1 MRHMTQ
7 FSGMAFCG
15 RMLAVLMV
23 FSLCVS
29 VADAVPLAND
39 PPSGGV
45 GAFFQFSNHDN
56 PTGNYGTKTLNAYP
70 ASYGWTFDT
79 YSGRNVGGG
88 GALFRFGPT
97 AAGNS
102 PSQAMSAA
110 DDWVFHAEV
119 EQSGG
124 YNSDFILFGKNEP
137 SDVRIFA
144 LVSGNDANSFSI
156 KVGNADG
163 SGWLDVATGLSHS
176 GFTDFDV
183 HYKSASSEFD
193 VYWDGNLVGTGPANN
208 PELSWVQ
215 AQPMSTN
222 GSGLV
227 TSFRNFRLAQ
237 IPEPGSVMLLAT
249 GIAGLLAAPR
259 RRRM

>member
-1 MRHMTQ
+1 MRHVTQ
-7 FSGMAFCG
+7 FPGKAVCG
-15 RMLAVLMV
+15 RMLAVLMIL
-23 FSLCVS
+23 SLCVA
-29 VADAVPLAND
+29 VADAVPIAND

-45 GAFFQFSNHDN
+45 GAFFQFANNDS
-56 PTGNYGTKTLNAYP
+56 PSNYGTSTLNAYA
-70 ASYGWTFDT
+70 ASFGYTFDT
-79 YSGRNVGGG
+79 YSGRNASGGS
-88 GALFRFGPT
+88 ALLRFGPT
-97 AAGNS
+97 PAGNS
-102 PSQAMSAA
+102 PLQAMSAA
-110 DDWVFHAEV
+110 NDWIFHAELN
-119 EQSGG
+119 QNGG
-124 YNSDFILFGKNEP
+124 YASDFIIFGKDEP
-137 SDVRIFA
+137 ADVRIFA

-163 SGWLDVATGLSHS
+163 SGWIDVATGLSHS

-193 VYWDGNLVGTGPANN
+193 VYWAGNLVGTGPANN
-208 PELSWVQ
+208 PQLSYVQ
-215 AQPMSTN
+215 ASPMSTN

-259 RRRM
+259 RRRK